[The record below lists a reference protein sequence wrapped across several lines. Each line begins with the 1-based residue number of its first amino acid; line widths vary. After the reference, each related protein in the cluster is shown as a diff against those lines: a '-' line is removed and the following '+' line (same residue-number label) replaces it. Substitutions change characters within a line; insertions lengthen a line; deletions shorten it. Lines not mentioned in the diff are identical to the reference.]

1 MNVKQKAVMFLATG
15 CFVGY
20 IPFAPGTFG
29 TGLGIPL
36 SFFLSKIDLSFAILF
51 TVVLILFAVWITG
64 QAEKII
70 EQKDP
75 GAIVIDEIV
84 GFVITLIGLPFNLLT
99 VIAGFLVFRGLD
111 IFKPYPIRFFEK
123 KLSGGTGVVMDDVVA
138 GIFSNL
144 ILRILVNVIVP

>member
-1 MNVKQKAVMFLATG
+1 MNVKRKAVMFLATG

-51 TVVLILFAVWITG
+51 TVVLILSAIWIAG
-64 QAEKII
+64 EAEKII

-84 GFVITLIGLPFNLLT
+84 GFVITLLGLPFNLLT
-99 VIAGFLVFRGLD
+99 VAAGFLIFRGLD
-111 IFKPYPIRFFEK
+111 IFKPYPIRLFEK
-123 KLSGGTGVVMDDVVA
+123 KLSGGAGVVMDDVVA

-144 ILRILVNVIVP
+144 ILRVLVNVIVP